1 MNILSFL
8 SIEVLSIAM
17 FFVSFYGLIA
27 CRNIVKS
34 IVSIGLMEMAV
45 IMFLLSIGFKDGM
58 KPPLGKNLENAA
70 SAGIADP
77 LPQALLL
84 TAIII
89 GITVTAVNIV
99 FFVSLCRQYK
109 STDWDIVQKKN
120 TE

>member
-1 MNILSFL
+1 
-8 SIEVLSIAM
+8 M
-17 FFVSFYGLIA
+17 FFVSFYGLISSK
-27 CRNIVKS
+27 NIVKS

-45 IMFLLSIGFKDGM
+45 IMFLISIGFKDGM
-58 KPPLGKNLENAA
+58 KPPIGKNLDAA
-70 SAGIADP
+70 AQTGIADP

-109 STDWDIVQKKN
+109 TTDWDIVKKKN